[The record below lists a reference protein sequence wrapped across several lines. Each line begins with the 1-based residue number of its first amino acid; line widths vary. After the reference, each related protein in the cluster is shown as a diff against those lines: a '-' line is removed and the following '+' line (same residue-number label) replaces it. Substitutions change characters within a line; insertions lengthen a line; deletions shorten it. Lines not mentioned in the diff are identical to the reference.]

1 MEVCRAGPNEQR
13 VRDTEEEYSTVDSS
27 PHSMKGSE
35 CCFVNKITGASTVAP
50 FIRPPS
56 REFS

>member
-1 MEVCRAGPNEQR
+1 MNKE